1 MILKNL
7 VSQVIFENDEKEVV
21 QKDHFDNFL

>member
-21 QKDHFDNFL
+21 QKDLFDNFL